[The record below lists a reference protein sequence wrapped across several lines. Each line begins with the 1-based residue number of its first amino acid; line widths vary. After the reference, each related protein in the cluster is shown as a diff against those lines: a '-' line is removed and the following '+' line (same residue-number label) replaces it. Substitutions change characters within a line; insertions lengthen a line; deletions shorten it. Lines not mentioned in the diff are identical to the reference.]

1 MENQNQMNQ
10 NNDYSNAEITIDKNF
25 IIMFKFRQI
34 IQYGVSIERI
44 VFPKSYE
51 YVNDFVKGLDKVEKV
66 ETGQD
71 ENVYVWMSVP
81 SDSEYLDENRIP
93 ICGDYLA
100 KKFKKDMEAMI
111 LLNVPEDLID
121 TVKDSDMMKVKTK
134 YRIRNE
140 KWTKEKGKAKV
151 ALYTNFQENYP
162 FQDA

>member
-10 NNDYSNAEITIDKNF
+10 NNDYSNAEITVDKKF
-25 IIMFKFRQI
+25 VIMFKFRQL
-34 IQYGVSIERI
+34 IQYGISIERI

-51 YVNDFVKGLDKVEKV
+51 YVNDFLKGIDKV

-71 ENVYVWMSVP
+71 ENVHVWMNVP
-81 SDSEYLDENRIP
+81 SDSEYLNENKNP
-93 ICGDYLA
+93 ICGNYLA

-121 TVKDSDMMKVKTK
+121 TVKNSDMMKVKTK

-151 ALYTNFQENYP
+151 AIYNNFQKNYP
-162 FQDA
+162 FQDT

>member
-1 MENQNQMNQ
+1 MNQ
-10 NNDYSNAEITIDKNF
+10 NNDYSNVEITVDKNF
-25 IIMFKFRQI
+25 IIMFKFRQL

-51 YVNDFVKGLDKVEKV
+51 YANDFLKGLDKV

-71 ENVYVWMSVP
+71 ENIHVWLNVP
-81 SDSEYLDENRIP
+81 SESEYLDENKTSIS
-93 ICGDYLA
+93 GDYLA

-121 TVKDSDMMKVKTK
+121 TIKDSDMLKVKTK

-151 ALYTNFQENYP
+151 AFYIDFQENYP
-162 FQDA
+162 FQDV

>member
-1 MENQNQMNQ
+1 MNENQMN
-10 NNDYSNAEITIDKNF
+10 NNYNNTEIKIDKKF
-25 IIMFKFRQI
+25 IIMFKFRQL

-51 YVNDFVKGLDKVEKV
+51 YINDFLKGLNKVEI
-66 ETGQD
+66 GQD
-71 ENVYVWMSVP
+71 ENIHVWMNVP
-81 SDSEYLDENRIP
+81 SDSEYLDENKTSIS
-93 ICGDYLA
+93 GDYLA
-100 KKFKKDMEAMI
+100 KKFKRDMEAMI

-121 TVKDSDMMKVKTK
+121 TVKDSDMLKVKTK

-151 ALYTNFQENYP
+151 AIYNDFQKNYP

>member
-10 NNDYSNAEITIDKNF
+10 NNDYSNAEITVDKNF
-25 IIMFKFRQI
+25 VIMFKFRQL

-44 VFPKSYE
+44 VFPKS
-51 YVNDFVKGLDKVEKV
+51 VKGLDKVEI
-66 ETGQD
+66 GQD
-71 ENVYVWMSVP
+71 ENIHVWMNVP
-81 SDSEYLDENRIP
+81 SDSEYLDENNTP

-111 LLNVPEDLID
+111 LLNVPENLID
-121 TVKDSDMMKVKTK
+121 TIKDSDMLKVKTK

-151 ALYTNFQENYP
+151 AIYNNFQENYP
-162 FQDA
+162 FRDA

>member
-10 NNDYSNAEITIDKNF
+10 NNDYSNAEITVDKNF
-25 IIMFKFRQI
+25 IIMFKFRQL

-44 VFPKSYE
+44 VFPKS
-51 YVNDFVKGLDKVEKV
+51 VKGLDKVEI
-66 ETGQD
+66 GQD
-71 ENVYVWMSVP
+71 ENVHVWMNVP
-81 SDSEYLDENRIP
+81 SDSEYLDENKTP

-121 TVKDSDMMKVKTK
+121 AVKDSDMMKVKTK

-162 FQDA
+162 FQDT

>member
-25 IIMFKFRQI
+25 IIMFKFRQL

-44 VFPKSYE
+44 VFPKS
-51 YVNDFVKGLDKVEKV
+51 VKGLDKVEI
-66 ETGQD
+66 GQD
-71 ENVYVWMSVP
+71 ENIHVWMNVP
-81 SDSEYLDENRIP
+81 SDSEYLNENKTP

-121 TVKDSDMMKVKTK
+121 TVKNSDMMKVKTK

-140 KWTKEKGKAKV
+140 KWTKEKGKEK
-151 ALYTNFQENYP
+151 LQFLDNFQMNNP
-162 FQDA
+162 FQDT

>member
-1 MENQNQMNQ
+1 
-10 NNDYSNAEITIDKNF
+10 
-25 IIMFKFRQI
+25 MFKFRQL
-34 IQYGVSIERI
+34 IQYGISIERI

-51 YVNDFVKGLDKVEKV
+51 YVNDFLKGIDKV

-71 ENVYVWMSVP
+71 ENIHVWLNVP
-81 SDSEYLDENRIP
+81 FDSEYLDENKIP

-121 TVKDSDMMKVKTK
+121 VVKDSDMMKVKTK

-140 KWTKEKGKAKV
+140 KWTKEKGKAK
-151 ALYTNFQENYP
+151 LQFIDNFQMNNP

>member
-1 MENQNQMNQ
+1 MNQ
-10 NNDYSNAEITIDKNF
+10 NNDYSNAEITVDKKF
-25 IIMFKFRQI
+25 VIMFKFRQI

-51 YVNDFVKGLDKVEKV
+51 YVNVFLKGIDKV

-71 ENVYVWMSVP
+71 ENIHVWLNVP

-100 KKFKKDMEAMI
+100 KKFKRDMEGMMI
-111 LLNVPEDLID
+111 LLNVPEDLVD

-140 KWTKEKGKAKV
+140 KWTKEKGKARV
-151 ALYTNFQENYP
+151 AIYNNFQKNYP

>member
-10 NNDYSNAEITIDKNF
+10 NNDYSNAEITVDKKF
-25 IIMFKFRQI
+25 VIMFKFRQL
-34 IQYGVSIERI
+34 IQYGISIERI

-51 YVNDFVKGLDKVEKV
+51 YVNDFLKGIDKV

-71 ENVYVWMSVP
+71 ENVHVWMNVP
-81 SDSEYLDENRIP
+81 SNSEYLDENKIP

-121 TVKDSDMMKVKTK
+121 TVKNSDMMKVKTK

-162 FQDA
+162 FQDV

>member
-10 NNDYSNAEITIDKNF
+10 NNDYSNVEITVDKNF
-25 IIMFKFRQI
+25 IIMFKFRQL

-51 YVNDFVKGLDKVEKV
+51 YANDFLKGLDKVE
-66 ETGQD
+66 TGED
-71 ENVYVWMSVP
+71 ENIHIWINVP
-81 SDSEYLDENRIP
+81 SDSEYLDENKTSIS
-93 ICGDYLA
+93 GDYLA

-151 ALYTNFQENYP
+151 AIYNNFQKNYP

>member
-10 NNDYSNAEITIDKNF
+10 NNDYSNAEITVDKKF
-25 IIMFKFRQI
+25 VIMFKFRQL
-34 IQYGVSIERI
+34 IQYGISIERI

-51 YVNDFVKGLDKVEKV
+51 YVNDFLKGIDKV

-71 ENVYVWMSVP
+71 ENIHVWMNVP
-81 SDSEYLDENRIP
+81 SDSEYLDENKIP

-121 TVKDSDMMKVKTK
+121 TVKNSDMMKVKTK

-151 ALYTNFQENYP
+151 ALYINFQENYP

>member
-1 MENQNQMNQ
+1 MENQNQLNQ
-10 NNDYSNAEITIDKNF
+10 HNDYNNAEITVDKKF
-25 IIMFKFRQI
+25 VIMFKFRQL
-34 IQYGVSIERI
+34 IQYGISIERI

-51 YVNDFVKGLDKVEKV
+51 YVNDFLKGIDKV

-71 ENVYVWMSVP
+71 ENVHIWMNVHY
-81 SDSEYLDENRIP
+81 DSEYLDKNNTP
-93 ICGDYLA
+93 IYGDYLA

-121 TVKDSDMMKVKTK
+121 TVKNSDMMKVKTK

-151 ALYTNFQENYP
+151 ALYTKFQENYA
-162 FQDA
+162 FEDA

>member
-1 MENQNQMNQ
+1 MNENQMN
-10 NNDYSNAEITIDKNF
+10 NNYNNTEIKIDKKF

-51 YVNDFVKGLDKVEKV
+51 YVNDFLKEIDKV

-71 ENVYVWMSVP
+71 ENIHVWLNVP

-100 KKFKKDMEAMI
+100 KKFKRDMEGMI
-111 LLNVPEDLID
+111 LLNVPEDLVD

-151 ALYTNFQENYP
+151 AIYNNFQKNYP

>member
-1 MENQNQMNQ
+1 MENQNQMSQ
-10 NNDYSNAEITIDKNF
+10 NNDYSNTEITVDKNF
-25 IIMFKFRQI
+25 IIMFKFRQL
-34 IQYGVSIERI
+34 IQYGISIERI

-51 YVNDFVKGLDKVEKV
+51 YVNDFLKGIDKV

-71 ENVYVWMSVP
+71 ENIHVWMNVP
-81 SDSEYLDENRIP
+81 SDSEYLDENKIP

-121 TVKDSDMMKVKTK
+121 VVKDSDMMKVKTK

-140 KWTKEKGKAKV
+140 KWTKEKGKVKV

>member
-10 NNDYSNAEITIDKNF
+10 NNDYSNAEITVDKKLV
-25 IIMFKFRQI
+25 IMFKFRQL
-34 IQYGVSIERI
+34 IQYGISIERI

-51 YVNDFVKGLDKVEKV
+51 YVNDFLKGIDKV

-71 ENVYVWMSVP
+71 ENIHVWMNVP
-81 SDSEYLDENRIP
+81 SDSEYLDENKIP

-100 KKFKKDMEAMI
+100 KRFKKDMEAMI

-121 TVKDSDMMKVKTK
+121 TVKNSDIMKVKTK

-151 ALYTNFQENYP
+151 AIYTNFQENYP

>member
-10 NNDYSNAEITIDKNF
+10 NNDYSNAEIAVDKNF

-44 VFPKSYE
+44 VFPKSI
-51 YVNDFVKGLDKVEKV
+51 KGLDKVEI
-66 ETGQD
+66 GQD
-71 ENVYVWMSVP
+71 ENIHVWMNVP

-100 KKFKKDMEAMI
+100 KKFKRDMEGMI
-111 LLNVPEDLID
+111 LLNVPEDLVD
-121 TVKDSDMMKVKTK
+121 TIKDSDMMKVKTK
-134 YRIRNE
+134 YRVRNE

-151 ALYTNFQENYP
+151 TLYTNFQENYP

>member
-1 MENQNQMNQ
+1 MNENQMN
-10 NNDYSNAEITIDKNF
+10 NNYNDIEIKIDKKF
-25 IIMFKFRQI
+25 IIMFKFKQL

-51 YVNDFVKGLDKVEKV
+51 YVNDFFFFLDKV

-71 ENVYVWMSVP
+71 ENVHVWMNVP
-81 SDSEYLDENRIP
+81 SDSEYLDENNTP

-100 KKFKKDMEAMI
+100 KKFKRDMEAMI
-111 LLNVPEDLID
+111 LLNVPEDLVD

-140 KWTKEKGKAKV
+140 KWTKEKCKAKV

>member
-10 NNDYSNAEITIDKNF
+10 NNDYNNAEITVDKKF
-25 IIMFKFRQI
+25 IIMFKFRQL

-44 VFPKSYE
+44 VFPKS
-51 YVNDFVKGLDKVEKV
+51 VKGLDKVEI
-66 ETGQD
+66 GQD
-71 ENVYVWMSVP
+71 ENVHVWMNVP
-81 SDSEYLDENRIP
+81 SDSEYLDENKTP

-151 ALYTNFQENYP
+151 AIYNNFQKNYP
-162 FQDA
+162 FQDT

>member
-10 NNDYSNAEITIDKNF
+10 NNDYSNAEITVDKNF
-25 IIMFKFRQI
+25 IIMFKFRQL
-34 IQYGVSIERI
+34 IQYGISIERI

-51 YVNDFVKGLDKVEKV
+51 YVNDFLKGIDKV

-71 ENVYVWMSVP
+71 ENIHVWMNVP
-81 SDSEYLDENRIP
+81 SDSEYLDENKIP

-121 TVKDSDMMKVKTK
+121 TVKNSDMMKVKTK

-140 KWTKEKGKAKV
+140 KWTKEKGKAK
-151 ALYTNFQENYP
+151 LQFLDNFQMNNP
-162 FQDA
+162 FQDT

>member
-10 NNDYSNAEITIDKNF
+10 NNDYSNVEITVDKNF
-25 IIMFKFRQI
+25 IIMFKFRQL
-34 IQYGVSIERI
+34 IQYGISIERI

-51 YVNDFVKGLDKVEKV
+51 YVNDFLKGIDKV

-71 ENVYVWMSVP
+71 ENIHVWLNVP
-81 SDSEYLDENRIP
+81 SESEYLDENKIP

-100 KKFKKDMEAMI
+100 NKFKKDMEAMI

-121 TVKDSDMMKVKTK
+121 VVKDSDMMKVKTK

-151 ALYTNFQENYP
+151 AIYNNFQENYP
-162 FQDA
+162 FRDA

>member
-10 NNDYSNAEITIDKNF
+10 NNDYSNAEITVDKKF
-25 IIMFKFRQI
+25 VIMFKFRQL
-34 IQYGVSIERI
+34 IQYGISIERI

-51 YVNDFVKGLDKVEKV
+51 YVNDFLKGIDKV

-71 ENVYVWMSVP
+71 ENVHVWMNVP
-81 SDSEYLDENRIP
+81 SDSEYLDENKIP

-121 TVKDSDMMKVKTK
+121 TVKNSDMMKVKTK

>member
-10 NNDYSNAEITIDKNF
+10 NNDYSNAEITVDKKF
-25 IIMFKFRQI
+25 VIMFKFRQL
-34 IQYGVSIERI
+34 IQYGISIERI

-51 YVNDFVKGLDKVEKV
+51 YVNDFLKGIDKV

-71 ENVYVWMSVP
+71 ENIHVWLNVP
-81 SDSEYLDENRIP
+81 SDSEYLDENKIP

>member
-10 NNDYSNAEITIDKNF
+10 NNDYSNAEITVDKNF
-25 IIMFKFRQI
+25 IIMFKFRQF

-51 YVNDFVKGLDKVEKV
+51 YVNDFLKGINKV

-71 ENVYVWMSVP
+71 ENIHVWLSVP
-81 SDSEYLDENRIP
+81 SDSEYLDENKIP

-121 TVKDSDMMKVKTK
+121 TVKNSDMMKVKTK

-140 KWTKEKGKAKV
+140 KWTKEKGKAK
-151 ALYTNFQENYP
+151 LQFHDNFQMNNP

>member
-10 NNDYSNAEITIDKNF
+10 NNDYSNEEITVDKNF
-25 IIMFKFRQI
+25 IILFKFRQL

-44 VFPKSYE
+44 VFPKS
-51 YVNDFVKGLDKVEKV
+51 VKGLDKVEI
-66 ETGQD
+66 GQD
-71 ENVYVWMSVP
+71 ENIHVWMNVP
-81 SDSEYLDENRIP
+81 SDSEYLNENKTP

-121 TVKDSDMMKVKTK
+121 TIKDSDMLKVKTK

-151 ALYTNFQENYP
+151 AIYNDFQKNYP
-162 FQDA
+162 FHDA

>member
-1 MENQNQMNQ
+1 MENQNKMNPD
-10 NNDYSNAEITIDKNF
+10 NTEVSFDKNF
-25 IIMFKFRQI
+25 IIMFKFRQL
-34 IQYGVSIERI
+34 IQYGISIERI

-51 YVNDFVKGLDKVEKV
+51 YVNDFLKGIDKV

-71 ENVYVWMSVP
+71 ENVHVWMNVP
-81 SDSEYLDENRIP
+81 SDSEYLDENKIP